1 MALYQ
6 DIASYH
12 PFNEQ
17 EAADRHV
24 MLRALKT
31 NRFCF
36 DRKSQAHFTCS
47 AWVVNPEKTQTI
59 MVFHN
64 IYNSWSWIGGH
75 ADGCSDLA
83 AVALR
88 ELREETGV
96 EHARIVSPWECV
108 DRPSRRPNADKK
120 AKASANEISNEMAS
134 ANGISNET
142 ASANKIPNEVV
153 NASAPSPTSPLFSL
167 EVLTVDGHEKNNR
180 YISSHLHLNVT
191 YLVEVD
197 PSEALRVK
205 PDENSGVKWVSLDQ
219 VLNMSDEPWIRERIY
234 AKLLAKLNLLKHL
247 R

>member
-59 MVFHN
+59 MVFHD

-108 DRPSRRPNADKK
+108 DSPSRRPNADKK
-120 AKASANEISNEMAS
+120 AKASTNEISNEMVS

-197 PSEALRVK
+197 PSEALRIK

>member
-120 AKASANEISNEMAS
+120 AKASTNEISNETASANEISNEMAS
-134 ANGISNET
+134 AKE
-142 ASANKIPNEVV
+142 IPNEVV

-197 PSEALRVK
+197 PSETLRVK

>member
-17 EAADRHV
+17 EAADKHV

-120 AKASANEISNEMAS
+120 AKASTNEISNETAS
-134 ANGISNET
+134 ANKISNET

-219 VLNMSDEPWIRERIY
+219 VLNMSDEPWIRERTY

>member
-83 AVALR
+83 AIALR

-108 DRPSRRPNADKK
+108 DRSSRRLNADQK
-120 AKASANEISNEMAS
+120 AKASANE
-134 ANGISNET
+134 ISNET

-153 NASAPSPTSPLFSL
+153 NATALSPTSPLFSL
-167 EVLTVDGHEKNNR
+167 EVLTVDGHEKNSR
-180 YISSHLHLNVT
+180 YISSHLHLNVA

-197 PSEALRVK
+197 PSEALRIK

-219 VLNMSDEPWIRERIY
+219 VLNMSDEPWIREHIY
-234 AKLLAKLNLLKHL
+234 AKLLAKLNLLKQL
-247 R
+247 V

>member
-120 AKASANEISNEMAS
+120 AKASTNEISNEMAS

-234 AKLLAKLNLLKHL
+234 AKLLAKLNLLKQL

>member
-108 DRPSRRPNADKK
+108 DSPSRRPNADKK
-120 AKASANEISNEMAS
+120 AKASTNEISNEMVS

-197 PSEALRVK
+197 PSEALRIK

-234 AKLLAKLNLLKHL
+234 AKLLAKLNLLKQL

>member
-24 MLRALKT
+24 MLRVLKT

-108 DRPSRRPNADKK
+108 GRLSRRLNGGQKT
-120 AKASANEISNEMAS
+120 KASVTKISNETVS
-134 ANGISNET
+134 ANALPNGT

-153 NASAPSPTSPLFSL
+153 NATAPSPAGPLFSL

-197 PSEALRVK
+197 PSEALRIK

-234 AKLLAKLNLLKHL
+234 AKLLAKLNLLKQL
-247 R
+247 V

>member
-75 ADGCSDLA
+75 ADGYSDLA

-120 AKASANEISNEMAS
+120 AKASTNEISNEMVS

-197 PSEALRVK
+197 PSEALRIK

-234 AKLLAKLNLLKHL
+234 AKLLAKLNLLKQL
-247 R
+247 V

>member
-108 DRPSRRPNADKK
+108 DSPSRRPNADKK
-120 AKASANEISNEMAS
+120 AKASTNEISNEMV
-134 ANGISNET
+134 
-142 ASANKIPNEVV
+142 SANKIPNEVV

-197 PSEALRVK
+197 PSEALRIK

-234 AKLLAKLNLLKHL
+234 AKLLAKLNLLKQL

>member
-83 AVALR
+83 AIALR

-108 DRPSRRPNADKK
+108 DRSSRRLNADQK
-120 AKASANEISNEMAS
+120 AK
-134 ANGISNET
+134 

-153 NASAPSPTSPLFSL
+153 NATALSPTSPLFSL
-167 EVLTVDGHEKNNR
+167 EVLTVDGHEKNSR

-197 PSEALRVK
+197 PSEALRIK

-219 VLNMSDEPWIRERIY
+219 VLNMSDEPWIREHIY
-234 AKLLAKLNLLKHL
+234 AKLLAKLNLLKQL
-247 R
+247 V

>member
-108 DRPSRRPNADKK
+108 DSPSRRPNADKK
-120 AKASANEISNEMAS
+120 AKASTNEIP
-134 ANGISNET
+134 NET

-197 PSEALRVK
+197 PSEALRIK

-219 VLNMSDEPWIRERIY
+219 VLNLSDEPWIRERIY
-234 AKLLAKLNLLKHL
+234 AKLLAKLNLLKQL

>member
-120 AKASANEISNEMAS
+120 AKASTNEISNEIVS

>member
-24 MLRALKT
+24 MLRALKS

-83 AVALR
+83 AIALR

-108 DRPSRRPNADKK
+108 DRSSRRLNADQK
-120 AKASANEISNEMAS
+120 AK
-134 ANGISNET
+134 

-153 NASAPSPTSPLFSL
+153 NATAPSPTSPLFSL
-167 EVLTVDGHEKNNR
+167 EVLTVDGHEKNSR

-197 PSEALRVK
+197 PSEALRIK

-219 VLNMSDEPWIRERIY
+219 VLNMSDEPWIREHIY
-234 AKLLAKLNLLKHL
+234 AKLLAKLNLLKQL
-247 R
+247 V

>member
-120 AKASANEISNEMAS
+120 AKASTNE
-134 ANGISNET
+134 ISNET

-197 PSEALRVK
+197 PSEALRIK

>member
-120 AKASANEISNEMAS
+120 AKASTNEISNETASANEISNEMAS
-134 ANGISNET
+134 AKE
-142 ASANKIPNEVV
+142 IPNEVV

>member
-24 MLRALKT
+24 MLRALKS

-83 AVALR
+83 AIALR

-108 DRPSRRPNADKK
+108 DRSSRRLNADQK
-120 AKASANEISNEMAS
+120 AK
-134 ANGISNET
+134 

-153 NASAPSPTSPLFSL
+153 NVTAPSPTSPLFSL

-197 PSEALRVK
+197 PSEALRIK

-234 AKLLAKLNLLKHL
+234 AKLLAKLNLLKQL
-247 R
+247 V

>member
-83 AVALR
+83 AIALR

-108 DRPSRRPNADKK
+108 DRSSRRLNADQKV
-120 AKASANEISNEMAS
+120 KASANE
-134 ANGISNET
+134 ISNET

-153 NASAPSPTSPLFSL
+153 NATAPSPTSPLFSL
-167 EVLTVDGHEKNNR
+167 
-180 YISSHLHLNVT
+180 
-191 YLVEVD
+191 
-197 PSEALRVK
+197 LRC
-205 PDENSGVKWVSLDQ
+205 
-219 VLNMSDEPWIRERIY
+219 
-234 AKLLAKLNLLKHL
+234 
-247 R
+247 

>member
-108 DRPSRRPNADKK
+108 GRSSRRLNGGQKT
-120 AKASANEISNEMAS
+120 KASVTKISNETVS
-134 ANGISNET
+134 ANALPNGT

-153 NASAPSPTSPLFSL
+153 NATAPSPASPLFSL

-197 PSEALRVK
+197 TSEALRIK

-234 AKLLAKLNLLKHL
+234 AKLLAKLNLLKQL
-247 R
+247 V

>member
-108 DRPSRRPNADKK
+108 DSPSRRPNADKK
-120 AKASANEISNEMAS
+120 AKASTNEISNEMVS

-142 ASANKIPNEVV
+142 VSANKIPNEVV

-197 PSEALRVK
+197 PSEALRIK

-234 AKLLAKLNLLKHL
+234 AKLLAKLNLLKQL

>member
-108 DRPSRRPNADKK
+108 GRSSRRLNGGQKT
-120 AKASANEISNEMAS
+120 KASVTKISNETVS
-134 ANGISNET
+134 ANALPNGT

-153 NASAPSPTSPLFSL
+153 NATAPSPASPLFSL

-191 YLVEVD
+191 FLVEVD
-197 PSEALRVK
+197 PSEALRIK

-234 AKLLAKLNLLKHL
+234 AKLLAKLNLLKQL
-247 R
+247 V

>member
-83 AVALR
+83 AIALR

-108 DRPSRRPNADKK
+108 DRSSRRLNGGQKT
-120 AKASANEISNEMAS
+120 KASVTKISNETVS
-134 ANGISNET
+134 ANALPNGT

-153 NASAPSPTSPLFSL
+153 NATAPSPASPLFSL

-197 PSEALRVK
+197 PSEALRIK

-234 AKLLAKLNLLKHL
+234 AKLLAKLNLLKQL
-247 R
+247 V

>member
-120 AKASANEISNEMAS
+120 AKASTNEISNEM
-134 ANGISNET
+134 

-234 AKLLAKLNLLKHL
+234 AKLLAKLNLLKQL

>member
-120 AKASANEISNEMAS
+120 AKASTNEISNEMAS
-134 ANGISNET
+134 AKE
-142 ASANKIPNEVV
+142 IPNEVV

-167 EVLTVDGHEKNNR
+167 EVLTVDGHEKKNR

-219 VLNMSDEPWIRERIY
+219 ALNMSDEPWIRERIY

>member
-1 MALYQ
+1 
-6 DIASYH
+6 
-12 PFNEQ
+12 
-17 EAADRHV
+17 

-108 DRPSRRPNADKK
+108 GRSSRRLNGGQKT
-120 AKASANEISNEMAS
+120 KASVTKISNETVS
-134 ANGISNET
+134 ANALPNGT

-153 NASAPSPTSPLFSL
+153 NATAPSPASPLFSL

-197 PSEALRVK
+197 PSEALRIK

-234 AKLLAKLNLLKHL
+234 AKLLAKLNLLKQL
-247 R
+247 V

>member
-108 DRPSRRPNADKK
+108 DSPSRRPNADKK
-120 AKASANEISNEMAS
+120 AKASI
-134 ANGISNET
+134 NGISNET

-197 PSEALRVK
+197 PSEALRIK

-234 AKLLAKLNLLKHL
+234 AKLLAKLNLLKQL

>member
-108 DRPSRRPNADKK
+108 DRPSRRPNVDKK
-120 AKASANEISNEMAS
+120 AKASTNE
-134 ANGISNET
+134 ISNET

-197 PSEALRVK
+197 PSEALRIK

-234 AKLLAKLNLLKHL
+234 AKLLVKLNLLKQL

>member
-120 AKASANEISNEMAS
+120 AKASTNEISNEMAS
-134 ANGISNET
+134 AKE
-142 ASANKIPNEVV
+142 IPNEVV

-197 PSEALRVK
+197 PSEALRIK

>member
-108 DRPSRRPNADKK
+108 DRLSRRPNADKK
-120 AKASANEISNEMAS
+120 AKASTNEISNEMVS

-197 PSEALRVK
+197 PSEALRIK

-234 AKLLAKLNLLKHL
+234 AKLLAKLNLLKQL

>member
-120 AKASANEISNEMAS
+120 AKASTNEISNEMAS
-134 ANGISNET
+134 AKE
-142 ASANKIPNEVV
+142 IPNEVV

-234 AKLLAKLNLLKHL
+234 AKLLAKLNLLKQL

>member
-47 AWVVNPEKTQTI
+47 AWVVNPEITQTI

-96 EHARIVSPWECV
+96 EYARIVSPWECV

-134 ANGISNET
+134 AKE
-142 ASANKIPNEVV
+142 IPNEVV

-191 YLVEVD
+191 YLVEV
-197 PSEALRVK
+197 EM
-205 PDENSGVKWVSLDQ
+205 Q
-219 VLNMSDEPWIRERIY
+219 M
-234 AKLLAKLNLLKHL
+234 
-247 R
+247 

>member
-120 AKASANEISNEMAS
+120 AKASTNE
-134 ANGISNET
+134 ISNET

-197 PSEALRVK
+197 PSEALRIK

-234 AKLLAKLNLLKHL
+234 AKLLAKLNLLKQL

>member
-108 DRPSRRPNADKK
+108 GRSSRRLNGGQKT
-120 AKASANEISNEMAS
+120 KASVTKISNETVS
-134 ANGISNET
+134 ANALPNGT

-153 NASAPSPTSPLFSL
+153 NTTAPSPASPLFSL

-197 PSEALRVK
+197 PSEALRIK

-234 AKLLAKLNLLKHL
+234 AKLLAKLNLLKQL
-247 R
+247 V

>member
-120 AKASANEISNEMAS
+120 AKASTNEISNEMV
-134 ANGISNET
+134 
-142 ASANKIPNEVV
+142 SANKIPNEVV

-197 PSEALRVK
+197 PSEALRIK
-205 PDENSGVKWVSLDQ
+205 PDENSGVKWVFLDQ

-234 AKLLAKLNLLKHL
+234 AKLLAKLNLLKQL

>member
-24 MLRALKT
+24 MLRVLKT

-36 DRKSQAHFTCS
+36 DRKSQVHFTCS

-108 DRPSRRPNADKK
+108 GRSSRRLNGGQKT
-120 AKASANEISNEMAS
+120 KASATEISNEAVT
-134 ANGISNET
+134 ANALPNET
-142 ASANKIPNEVV
+142 VSANKIPNEVV
-153 NASAPSPTSPLFSL
+153 NATAPSPTSPLFSL
-167 EVLTVDGHEKNNR
+167 EVLTVDGHEKNNL

-197 PSEALRVK
+197 PSEALRIK

-234 AKLLAKLNLLKHL
+234 TKLLAKLNLLKQL
-247 R
+247 M

>member
-17 EAADRHV
+17 EAAERHV
-24 MLRALKT
+24 MLRVLKT

-108 DRPSRRPNADKK
+108 DSPSRRPNADKK
-120 AKASANEISNEMAS
+120 AKASTNEISNEMVS

-153 NASAPSPTSPLFSL
+153 NASAPSPASPLFSL

-197 PSEALRVK
+197 PSEALRIK

-234 AKLLAKLNLLKHL
+234 AKLLAKLNLLKQL

>member
-64 IYNSWSWIGGH
+64 FYNSWSWIGGH

-108 DRPSRRPNADKK
+108 GRSSRRLNGGQKT
-120 AKASANEISNEMAS
+120 KASVTK
-134 ANGISNET
+134 ISNET
-142 ASANKIPNEVV
+142 VSANKIPNEVV
-153 NASAPSPTSPLFSL
+153 NATAPSPTSPLFSL
-167 EVLTVDGHEKNNR
+167 EVLTVDGHEKNSR

-197 PSEALRVK
+197 PSEALRIK

-234 AKLLAKLNLLKHL
+234 AKLLAKLNLLKQL
-247 R
+247 V

>member
-134 ANGISNET
+134 AN
-142 ASANKIPNEVV
+142 KIPNEVV

>member
-17 EAADRHV
+17 EAADRH
-24 MLRALKT
+24 
-31 NRFCF
+31 
-36 DRKSQAHFTCS
+36 
-47 AWVVNPEKTQTI
+47 VVNPEKTQTI

-83 AVALR
+83 AIALR

-108 DRPSRRPNADKK
+108 DRSSRRLNADQK
-120 AKASANEISNEMAS
+120 AKASANE
-134 ANGISNET
+134 ISNET

-153 NASAPSPTSPLFSL
+153 NATAPSPTSPLFSL
-167 EVLTVDGHEKNNR
+167 EVLTVDGHEKNSR

-197 PSEALRVK
+197 PSEALRIK

-234 AKLLAKLNLLKHL
+234 AKLLAKLNLLKQL
-247 R
+247 V